1 MATDIKKLIYDIFF
15 FSLTYKPA
23 TNDINPQI
31 NAANHSTL
39 SFSIGNAMK
48 IKTTDRKSVV

>member
-48 IKTTDRKSVV
+48 MANRSRKFS